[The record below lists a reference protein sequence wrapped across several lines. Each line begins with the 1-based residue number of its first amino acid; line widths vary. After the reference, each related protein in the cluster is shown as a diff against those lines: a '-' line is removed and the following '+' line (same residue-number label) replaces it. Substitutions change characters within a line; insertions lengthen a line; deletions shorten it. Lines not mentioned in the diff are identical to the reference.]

1 MPRSWRPLRVLDLIP
16 VVYTRE
22 LQDALDDRKKLARG
36 LSLQTAGK
44 IKLEFDS
51 LTKGTVS
58 IEDSY
63 DEALNIPYILEKIR
77 AAETEQYSAVVI
89 DCFGDPGLEAARE
102 LVRIPVVGPAQSASH
117 LAAQLAPRFS
127 IINTVPEFAHIDHE
141 LMIKYGLT
149 QQLASVVT
157 VDIPVLAL
165 ESQRRR
171 TVYAMVRAAE
181 KAVRQDGAQAIVLGC
196 TGMSSLVAAMETRL
210 VAKGLHVPIVEPL
223 RAAVYT
229 AVALVLADLTHS
241 KQAFMPPRA
250 KRRVIASS

>member
-1 MPRSWRPLRVLDLIP
+1 MPQDLKPLRILDLLP
-16 VVYTRE
+16 VVYTRG

-44 IKLEFDS
+44 IKLDLDS

-63 DEALNIPYILEKIR
+63 DEALNVPYILEKIR
-77 AAETEQYSAVVI
+77 AAEAEHYSAVVI

-102 LVRIPVVGPAQSASH
+102 LVQMPVIGAAQSASH
-117 LAAQLAPRFS
+117 IAAQLAPRFS
-127 IINTVPEFAHIDHE
+127 ILNTVREFAHIDRE
-141 LMIKYGLT
+141 LMVKYGLT
-149 QQLASVVT
+149 QQVASIIT
-157 VDIPVLAL
+157 VDVPVLAL
-165 ESQRRR
+165 ESKRGR
-171 TVYAMVRAAE
+171 TVNIMTKAAE

-196 TGMSSLVAAMETRL
+196 TGMSSLVTAMKSRL
-210 VAKGLHVPIVEPL
+210 AAKGLHVPIVEPL

-241 KQAFMPPRA
+241 KEAFMPPRA
-250 KRRVIASS
+250 KRRVAASS